1 MGKGGVEQE
10 AFSPLEYLEEL
21 CAYAL
26 SVGMPADEY
35 WHGDPELL
43 NNYVRAEE
51 IRQRKRNNELWLQ
64 GLYIYQAI
72 GALTPVLNPFSKKHK
87 ADKYISKP
95 IPITREEI
103 AEAEQDK
110 INRFVDFMHSL
121 VKKTEVGKK

>member
-1 MGKGGVEQE
+1 MGKGGVSQE
-10 AFSPLEYLEEL
+10 TFSPLEYLEEL
-21 CAYAL
+21 CAYAI
-26 SVGMPADEY
+26 SVGMPANEY
-35 WHGDPELL
+35 WYGDPELL
-43 NNYVRAEE
+43 NNYIRAEE

-103 AEAEQDK
+103 AEAEQEK
-110 INRFVDFMHSL
+110 INRFVDYMHSL